1 MEILLFCQNN
11 LLTMLIV
18 ILIGGL
24 VLSWFS
30 LYLRLVSSEKN
41 QAKKD
46 KIIEEQLNVQHGL
59 YVELLKKSKY
69 GKTQ

>member
-1 MEILLFCQNN
+1 MELLLFCQNN

-59 YVELLKKSKY
+59 YVELLKKTKY